1 MAASITRRNAAENR
15 ITVCCFW
22 GLLFFPGSKPRDIN
36 SAFCYLVTYQ
46 QVRPWREGCQIN
58 HSRTLWS
65 LKGTYYAYLLCFS
78 TKDGKR
84 ASLEILHVVTYRPHW
99 WIDAPEYN
107 RPALV
112 YISVFSCH
120 LYCFSPSSA
129 RSFTSLCIS
138 PHRTLYC
145 ISARLKSHYSWPHLH
160 NLQFLFTDNEMSAKY
175 EDTNYNLAC
184 NLSPVM
190 SQFLKLHC

>member
-1 MAASITRRNAAENR
+1 MAASITRQNAAENR

-36 SAFCYLVTYQ
+36 SAFWYLVTYQ

-84 ASLEILHVVTYRPHW
+84 ASLETLHVVTYRPHW
-99 WIDAPEYN
+99 WIDAPEYH

-145 ISARLKSHYSWPHLH
+145 ISARPTTADLIYIIFSFC
-160 NLQFLFTDNEMSAKY
+160 LQTMKWVWNMKTQTTTWLVTCRQLWASF
-175 EDTNYNLAC
+175 
-184 NLSPVM
+184 
-190 SQFLKLHC
+190 